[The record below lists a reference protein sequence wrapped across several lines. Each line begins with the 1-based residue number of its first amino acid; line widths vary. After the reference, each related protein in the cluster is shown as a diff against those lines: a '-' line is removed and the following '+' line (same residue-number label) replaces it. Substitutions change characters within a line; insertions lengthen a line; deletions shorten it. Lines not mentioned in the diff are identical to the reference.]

1 MVSPRRV
8 EVPRVRIAED
18 DGRRALL
25 VDGVV
30 QSVAVEPGLEVGGY
44 WSSLL
49 PSVRPQ
55 RALILGLGGG
65 TLVHLLRRRFGD
77 VSIVGVEVDENVLA
91 LAESELGLSVPNL
104 EVFHQDA
111 FAYIGQCSDRF
122 DYVCVDLFRGG
133 QFERGCLKRPF
144 LRRLKQLA
152 APRAEIVLNLF
163 KDRRTARYVQ
173 RVSRVLAVRST
184 HTVGKNVVVRT
195 VTRG

>member
-44 WSSLL
+44 WSALL
-49 PSVRPQ
+49 PSVRPR
-55 RALILGLGGG
+55 RALVLGLGGG

-91 LAESELGLSVPNL
+91 LAESELG
-104 EVFHQDA
+104 A
-111 FAYIGQCSDRF
+111 QC
-122 DYVCVDLFRGG
+122 
-133 QFERGCLKRPF
+133 
-144 LRRLKQLA
+144 A
-152 APRAEIVLNLF
+152 
-163 KDRRTARYVQ
+163 
-173 RVSRVLAVRST
+173 
-184 HTVGKNVVVRT
+184 
-195 VTRG
+195 